1 MEASHY
7 IDEVYCYHSAGF
19 SFDYQINWIVPA
31 ITGSEYANGYIVQH
45 FTRLLQPQNSIEG
58 VDDIEYFEAWRIS
71 NGVCP
76 GPKECD
82 DEFSVGMNLD
92 FCELRRALHTKGR
105 FEISAAVYWIPE
117 FSPLYEI
124 VDNWSDT
131 TVVQTAGLK
140 GSYGFRELSE
150 EYLVFHRPLF
160 IHSWSLITED
170 EIEDKVQKAI
180 FAYCPNN
187 TPRDEELMNENLE
200 YIFEGQNEGLQKIKK
215 RIANAWHQQW
225 A

>member
-1 MEASHY
+1 MESSRY
-7 IDEVYCYHSAGF
+7 IDEVNCYHSAGF

-45 FTRLLQPQNSIEG
+45 FTRLSQPKNSI
-58 VDDIEYFEAWRIS
+58 VDDIEYFEAWRIK
-71 NGVCP
+71 NGMCLDR
-76 GPKECD
+76 GQCD
-82 DEFSVGMNLD
+82 DEFSVGMNQG
-92 FCELRRALHTKGR
+92 FCALHDALHTKGC

-117 FSPLYEI
+117 FSPLCEI
-124 VDNWSDT
+124 VDKWSDT
-131 TVVQTAGLK
+131 TVAQTAGLK
-140 GSYGFRELSE
+140 GSYGFRDLSE

-170 EIEDKVQKAI
+170 EIENKVQKAI

-187 TPRDEELMNENLE
+187 TPRDEALMNENLE
-200 YIFEGQNEGLQKIKK
+200 YIFEGQSEELQKIKK
-215 RIANAWHQQW
+215 RIANAWHQRW

>member
-1 MEASHY
+1 MESSRY
-7 IDEVYCYHSAGF
+7 IDEVNCYHSAGF

-31 ITGSEYANGYIVQH
+31 ITGSENANGYIVQH
-45 FTRLLQPQNSIEG
+45 FTRLSQPKNSI
-58 VDDIEYFEAWRIS
+58 VDDIEYFEAWRIK
-71 NGVCP
+71 NGVCLDR
-76 GPKECD
+76 GKCD
-82 DEFSVGMNLD
+82 DEFSVGMNLG
-92 FCELRRALHTKGR
+92 FCALQKALHTKGS

-117 FSPLYEI
+117 FSQLCKI
-124 VDNWSDT
+124 VDKWSDT
-131 TVVQTAGLK
+131 AVTQTAGLK
-140 GSYGFRELSE
+140 GSYDFRELSE

-160 IHSWSLITED
+160 TYSWSLITED
-170 EIEDKVQKAI
+170 EIKSKVQKAI

-200 YIFEGQNEGLQKIKK
+200 YIFEGQSGELQKIKR